1 MNKKEFEKLR
11 QLTIEELIAKEQEL
25 KAELFNLRFQH
36 ATGALTHPMRLS
48 ECKRDIAR
56 VKTLINERA

>member
-25 KAELFNLRFQH
+25 KAELFKLRFQH
-36 ATGALTHPMRLS
+36 ATGALTNPMRLS